1 MTIVAVIL
9 RAVVLGVAGGML
21 TAGGAMATEPLSSM
35 LAKLAPAKTPEG
47 SVDVVSWVE
56 RGGASPELVVTL
68 VPKGQVKLVADP
80 GVTVT
85 PVAREGVAWSG
96 SGPVSRVDAD
106 QGYFAEP
113 PTVRV
118 PFAHEDGRPVEAKV
132 EYAYCLVDYQC
143 LFGEATTSAP
153 TRPPQG

>member
-1 MTIVAVIL
+1 MACAAAIL
-9 RAVVLGVAGGML
+9 RAVVLAAGDTLVG
-21 TAGGAMATEPLSSM
+21 GGAMATEPLSSM

-56 RGGASPELVVTL
+56 RDGDSPELVVTL

-80 GVTVT
+80 GITVT
-85 PVAREGVAWSG
+85 PIAREGVAWSG

-113 PTVRV
+113 PTMRV

>member
-1 MTIVAVIL
+1 MTVAASL
-9 RAVVLGVAGGML
+9 RTALLGVAGL
-21 TAGGAMATEPLSSM
+21 LVAGGAMATEPLSSM
-35 LAKLAPAKTPEG
+35 LAKLAPPKVPEG

-56 RGGASPELVVTL
+56 RNGNSPELVVTL

-85 PVAREGVAWSG
+85 PIARDGVAWTDAN
-96 SGPVSRVDAD
+96 PVSRVDATE
-106 QGYFAEP
+106 GYFAEP

-153 TRPPQG
+153 TQAPQG

>member
-1 MTIVAVIL
+1 MTCAAAIL
-9 RAVVLGVAGGML
+9 RAVVLAAGGML
-21 TAGGAMATEPLSSM
+21 VAGGAMATEPLSSM
-35 LAKLAPAKTPEG
+35 LAKLAPAKPPEG

-56 RGGASPELVVTL
+56 RDGASPELVVTL

-85 PVAREGVAWSG
+85 PVARDGVAWSG
-96 SGPVSRVDAD
+96 SGPVSRVEAD

-143 LFGEATTSAP
+143 LFGEAKISVP

>member
-1 MTIVAVIL
+1 MTCAVAIL
-9 RAVVLGVAGGML
+9 RAVVLAASGML
-21 TAGGAMATEPLSSM
+21 VAGGAMATEPLSSM
-35 LAKLAPAKTPEG
+35 LAKLAPAKPPEG
-47 SVDVVSWVE
+47 SIDVVSWVE
-56 RGGASPELVVTL
+56 RDGASPELVVTL

-85 PVAREGVAWSG
+85 PVARDGVAWSG
-96 SGPVSRVDAD
+96 SGPVSRVEAD

-143 LFGEATTSAP
+143 LFGTAKVAASTDAP
-153 TRPPQG
+153 RG